1 MENEKKP
8 DKLHRNLLSGSC
20 GFEPRYFRGL
30 STPFSLS
37 LTRLASCF
45 NLQNQ
50 CFDDDGEGDGCD
62 YGYSRLIV
70 FLEKLSTP
78 LRLWIGGYALQ
89 CLLHVCFIW
98 VEFQRSFDDFAGGN
112 FDGVSSFSLLHSS
125 KILVCL
131 WGLDWDG
138 NQSILRFHQSGGYL
152 AFTGL
157 LWVARNFCKIH
168 LVFTDLIGQYIGQG
182 AASASAVVLSDA
194 VFDIEA
200 MSQ

>member
-1 MENEKKP
+1 M
-8 DKLHRNLLSGSC
+8 HRNLLSGSC

-125 KILVCL
+125 KILQSVNTAISSIWWVFGFYWIVMGGQELLQDSPCL
-131 WGLDWDG
+131 
-138 NQSILRFHQSGGYL
+138 Y
-152 AFTGL
+152 
-157 LWVARNFCKIH
+157 
-168 LVFTDLIGQYIGQG
+168 
-182 AASASAVVLSDA
+182 
-194 VFDIEA
+194 
-200 MSQ
+200 